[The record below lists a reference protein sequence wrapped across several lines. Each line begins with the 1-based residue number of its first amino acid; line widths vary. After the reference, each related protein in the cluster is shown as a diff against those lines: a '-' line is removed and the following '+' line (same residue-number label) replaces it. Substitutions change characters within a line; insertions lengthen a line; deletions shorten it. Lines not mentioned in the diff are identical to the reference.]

1 MHTLYMCDAY
11 MIYICVHVIHLS
23 PTLAFFPFPLPS
35 YPPPPSFP
43 DNPPRTKEYYLLR
56 SIFSSYFPAPS
67 AEESVPK
74 GLSIACS
81 TEEAVKWDA
90 AWENTHEIS
99 GRAMAGVH
107 EAGTGFGSGHALANG
122 V

>member
-1 MHTLYMCDAY
+1 MHR
-11 MIYICVHVIHLS
+11 
-23 PTLAFFPFPLPS
+23 
-35 YPPPPSFP
+35 FP

-56 SIFSSYFPAPS
+56 TMFAAQFPAPS
-67 AEESVPK
+67 AERSVPK

-90 AWENTHEIS
+90 AWANTHEIS

-107 EAGTGFGSGHALANG
+107 EAGTGFGSGTDLANG
-122 V
+122 VAH

>member
-1 MHTLYMCDAY
+1 MVFHYCVCPKPQHTST
-11 MIYICVHVIHLS
+11 HLNT
-23 PTLAFFPFPLPS
+23 PQH
-35 YPPPPSFP
+35 SFP

-56 SIFSSYFPAPS
+56 SMFVAQFPAPS
-67 AEESVPK
+67 AERSVPK

-90 AWENTHEIS
+90 AWANTHEIS

-107 EAGTGFGSGHALANG
+107 EAGTGFGSGTNLANG
-122 V
+122 VAH